1 MPQIKFCKFLFI
13 YLLKIVM
20 IIKLFF
26 VKKLKQSSMSK
37 IFKNLYDD
45 MVISTH
51 DFNILENK
59 QNRHFKYDFISNI

>member
-1 MPQIKFCKFLFI
+1 
-13 YLLKIVM
+13 
-20 IIKLFF
+20 
-26 VKKLKQSSMSK
+26 MSK

-59 QNRHFKYDFISNI
+59 QNRHLKYDFI